1 MKWVKYLI
9 GSLLIVMSFV
19 FTGELFI
26 FHLDQFQES
35 YYQATFVFEETTS
48 ETSEVISD
56 FLEAAEHYDVDF
68 FFVDGAITSDI
79 KKEIKIY
86 GTEGALTTLK
96 NRQIKS
102 REYGSLFVGKT
113 EVMFQPITQFS
124 DIKKMKSCYFIGDDV
139 ETLRAF
145 KSKLVDKYSGGM
157 PKLYSSD
164 QQTIANLVLVWGG
177 SFAIILLM
185 SSYEILISK
194 KERIVRYIL
203 GEDSRQ
209 IVWRNILTDTLVF
222 SGSYG
227 LGSLLCSKVSN
238 VSFMSSLSLGML
250 VIFLILNGGVWLFSL
265 KSHLKKDLVKN
276 VDGQWLLIVS
286 YGMKAI
292 TFVLTL

>member
-145 KSKLVDKYSGGM
+145 KSKLVDKYSGG
-157 PKLYSSD
+157 D
-164 QQTIANLVLVWGG
+164 AQTLLFRSTDDRKFSACLGWKFCDYFTHVL
-177 SFAIILLM
+177 I
-185 SSYEILISK
+185 
-194 KERIVRYIL
+194 
-203 GEDSRQ
+203 
-209 IVWRNILTDTLVF
+209 
-222 SGSYG
+222 
-227 LGSLLCSKVSN
+227 
-238 VSFMSSLSLGML
+238 
-250 VIFLILNGGVWLFSL
+250 
-265 KSHLKKDLVKN
+265 
-276 VDGQWLLIVS
+276 
-286 YGMKAI
+286 
-292 TFVLTL
+292 